1 MAVKDYRELMMEMRK
16 RLSSVAVFAV
26 FSGGKND
33 ARCRVGTADVL
44 GARGFCKAVLMER
57 FLSSVRADLVE

>member
-1 MAVKDYRELMMEMRK
+1 MAGENDRELMMEMRK

-26 FSGGKND
+26 SCGGKND
-33 ARCRVGTADVL
+33 ARCRVGIADVL
-44 GARGFCKAVLMER
+44 GARGFCKPVLMER